1 MVKRFFSNYKKVNL
15 SIHSSQI
22 QDHDY
27 ISNLC
32 HVLVRINNIIQDLN
46 QDMWLYISNDIFK
59 LKLSKDEVGSSTM
72 PHKVNPIDFENSE
85 GNLGLSNALLLFIAD
100 KLPKSRLQRDLSDS
114 TVLRNIGVAF
124 GYALLAHIALSLI
137 HI

>member
-1 MVKRFFSNYKKVNL
+1 MQNGEEQLEIIILSLSLIINQTPIKMVKRFFSNYKKVNL

-32 HVLVRINNIIQDLN
+32 HVLVNKQHYSDLN

-72 PHKVNPIDFENSE
+72 PHKVNPID
-85 GNLGLSNALLLFIAD
+85 LKI
-100 KLPKSRLQRDLSDS
+100 PKE
-114 TVLRNIGVAF
+114 I
-124 GYALLAHIALSLI
+124 
-137 HI
+137 